1 MKEMQEFR
9 EAVNGWR
16 DTSANLIDHQKAMK
30 KKARRVIAALFLD
43 AGRDGFDWIK
53 HGMIPL
59 IQGGLQVDSLLC
71 DEIAAIQRERAA
83 TPHIHEEAPCVG
95 EFITPDQIVAAP
107 NGTRV
112 YHATDPQDC
121 ARKIDGQW
129 IHASGR
135 NIALRGDKWV
145 LQRWGHRDETAETEH
160 LERFVAARKAARDP
174 SPTPAS
180 RPTGVLTAEQANALG
195 DGWMV
200 MRASAGL
207 VVAEKWNG
215 AWTITD
221 MIGGGRLET
230 SKLNGGPWLLLR
242 RVDHG

>member
-1 MKEMQEFR
+1 MKEAIERLR
-9 EAVNGWR
+9 EAVEQEDAIAKGV
-16 DTSANLIDHQKAMK
+16 
-30 KKARRVIAALFLD
+30 RVVVAELFLELGPR
-43 AGRDGFDWIK
+43 AFWAVAREFM
-53 HGMIPL
+53 GM
-59 IQGGLQVDSLLC
+59 QGKVIFPDEFYR

-107 NGTRV
+107 NGTCV

-242 RVDHG
+242 RVDHE